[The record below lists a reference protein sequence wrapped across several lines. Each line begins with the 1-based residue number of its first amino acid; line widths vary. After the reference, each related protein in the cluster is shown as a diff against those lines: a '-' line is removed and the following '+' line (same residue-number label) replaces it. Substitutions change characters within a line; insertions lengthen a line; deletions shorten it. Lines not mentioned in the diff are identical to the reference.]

1 MKRFGAYD
9 LLEQEAIPELSATGY
24 IFRHR
29 KTKARV
35 VVIHNDDT
43 NKVFTIGF
51 RTPPHDDTGV
61 PHIMEHSVLCG
72 SRKFPAKDPFVELA
86 KGSLNTFLNAMTYSD
101 KTVYPIAS
109 YNDKDFQ
116 NLMDVYLDAVFHPNI
131 YIHEEILKQEGWH
144 YELESMEDELTYNGV
159 VYNEMKGVYSDPNQ
173 QLARLIQTSLLPNT
187 TYACES
193 GGEPSAIPQL
203 TYEAFLDFHKKYYH
217 PSNSYIYLYGDMDI
231 EEKLKFID
239 EEYLCHYDYQKVDSQ
254 IHMQI
259 EYPEPTTKVYSYSL
273 AESETPEN
281 KTYLSYNVVIGT
293 SLDPELYMA
302 FQLLQSVLLDM
313 PGAPLKQALI
323 RAGIGKDIESSY
335 DSSIQQPIFSIIAH
349 NANEEDREKFCQVI
363 QDTLQ
368 EICDNGLSKKAMQA
382 AINYLEFQ
390 LRESDFGRYPKGLM
404 YGLKSFDSWL
414 YDDKTPF
421 IHIKVEETLDFMKRG
436 LENGYFERTIRAYL
450 LENPHRSVVILKPEH
465 GLNEKRE
472 AQLKEKLAAYKRSL
486 SERELEKII
495 ADTKA
500 LKEYQAEPS
509 SEADIR
515 KIPLLE
521 ISDIEPKVQKQ
532 ENVEQNLFGI
542 PVVVH
547 PIFTNGIAYVHL
559 CFKLD
564 KLPLE
569 LLPYANLLSRIL
581 GMIDTE
587 HYTYNELASEI
598 RLKSGSIRTSF
609 EVRGNLEPD
618 DYLPTFDIKAKMLY
632 EQIDD
637 SFKLIEELLL
647 HSKLKDTERLRE
659 ILSEIKASMKPD
671 LVSRGHSTTAARAM
685 SYISVNSYVKEQ
697 AKGINYYEF
706 IEALEQN
713 FDTEKE
719 GLVEKLNTV
728 LEEILHKENLII
740 SYTGDNDVE
749 EAIGMNVTLFSVYL
763 STRKVEKPE
772 KKIELVKKNEGF
784 KTASQV
790 QYVATAGNYK
800 KAGFETTGALRVL
813 ETIFAYDYLWLNI
826 RVQGGAY
833 GCMCGFGDNGT
844 SYLTSYRDPNL
855 METYKVYQAAAE
867 YVANFQADDRDMT
880 KYIIGTIGTA
890 DIPLNA
896 NDRGER
902 DFNLYLMGI
911 TDEYRQKRRDELLA
925 TNQATIRGLAQ
936 LVQSVVSTGTICV
949 IGNEKKI
956 EKEAEHFKNVRTVF

>member
-9 LLEQEAIPELSATGY
+9 LLQQETIPELSATGY

-29 KTKARV
+29 KTRARV
-35 VVIHNDDT
+35 VVISNEDI

-72 SRKFPAKDPFVELA
+72 SKKFPAKDPFVELA

-144 YELESMEDELTYNGV
+144 YELEDLEGELTYNGV

-173 QLARLIQTSLLPNT
+173 QLARLIQMSLLPNT

-193 GGEPSAIPQL
+193 GGEPSAIPKL

-217 PSNSYIYLYGDMDI
+217 PSNSYIYLYGNMDI
-231 EEKLKFID
+231 AEKLRFID

-259 EYPEPTTKVYSYSL
+259 DYPQDVIQTHAYSL
-273 AESETPEN
+273 AESEELEDNTF
-281 KTYLSYNVVIGT
+281 LSYNVVIGT
-293 SLDPELYMA
+293 SLDPELYMT

-323 RAGIGKDIESSY
+323 RAGIGKDIASSY
-335 DSSIQQPIFSIIAH
+335 DNSIQQPIFSIIAY
-349 NANEEDREKFCQVI
+349 NANEKDQEKFCQVI
-363 QDTLQ
+363 QETLQ
-368 EICDNGLSKKAMQA
+368 NICENGLPRKAVQA

-390 LRESDFGRYPKGLM
+390 LRESDFGRYPKGLI

-414 YDDKTPF
+414 YNDRAPF
-421 IHIKVEETLDFMKRG
+421 IHIKVEETLSFMKRG
-436 LENGYFERTIRAYL
+436 LENGYFERTLRTYL
-450 LENPHRSVVILKPEH
+450 LDNPHRSVVILKPER
-465 GLNEKRE
+465 GLNESMEAKRKE
-472 AQLKEKLAAYKRSL
+472 QLADYKNTL
-486 SERELEKII
+486 SRQQLEQII
-495 ADTKA
+495 EDTKA

-521 ISDIEPKVQKQ
+521 ISDIDPKIQKQ
-532 ENVEQNLFGI
+532 ENIEKNLVGI

-547 PIFTNGIAYVHL
+547 PIPTNGIAYIHF

-564 KLPLE
+564 KLPLD
-569 LLPYANLLSRIL
+569 LLPYANLLARVL

-587 HYTYNELASEI
+587 HYTYNDLASEI

-609 EVRGNLEPD
+609 EVRSGLEPD
-618 DYLPTFDIKAKMLY
+618 AYLPTFDVKSKMLY
-632 EQIDD
+632 GQIDD

-647 HSKLKDTERLRE
+647 HSRLSDTDRLQE
-659 ILSEIKASMKPD
+659 IVAEIKASMKPE
-671 LVSRGHSTTAARAM
+671 LVSQGHSTSAARAM
-685 SYISVNSYVKEQ
+685 SYISAGHYVKER
-697 AKGINYYEF
+697 AKGIDYYEF
-706 IEALEQN
+706 IEDLNQN
-713 FDTEKE
+713 FDARKE
-719 GLVEKLNTV
+719 ELAEKLNMV
-728 LEEILHKENLII
+728 LEELLHKENLVI
-740 SYTGDNDVE
+740 SYTGDNKVE

-763 STRKVEKPE
+763 SNRKMKQPTEKL
-772 KKIELVKKNEGF
+772 ELSIKNEGF

-790 QYVATAGNYK
+790 QYVATAGNFK
-800 KAGFETTGALRVL
+800 KNGFETTGALRVL
-813 ETIFAYDYLWLNI
+813 ETIFAYDYLWLNV

-833 GCMCGFGDNGT
+833 GCMCGFGDNGA

-855 METYKVYQAAAE
+855 METYGVYQSAAE

-880 KYIIGTIGTA
+880 KYIIGTIGNA
-890 DIPLNA
+890 DTPLNA
-896 NDRGER
+896 YDRGER
-902 DFNLYLMGI
+902 DFNFYLLGI
-911 TDEYRQKRRDELLA
+911 TDEYRQARRDELLS

-936 LVQSVVSTGTICV
+936 LVQSVVSAGTICA
-949 IGNEKKI
+949 IGNEKRI
-956 EKEAEHFKNVRTVF
+956 EKEAEHFKSIRSVF

>member
-273 AESETPEN
+273 AESETPED

-349 NANEEDREKFCQVI
+349 NANERDREKFCQVI

-368 EICDNGLSKKAMQA
+368 DICDNGLSKKAMQA

-450 LENPHRSVVILKPEH
+450 LENPHRSIVILKPEK

-521 ISDIEPKVQKQ
+521 ISDIEPKIQKQ

-728 LEEILHKENLII
+728 LEEMLHKENLII

>member
-29 KTKARV
+29 KTRARV
-35 VVIHNDDT
+35 VVISNDDT

-72 SRKFPAKDPFVELA
+72 SKKFPAKDPFVELA

-101 KTVYPIAS
+101 KTVYPVAS

-131 YIHEEILKQEGWH
+131 YTHEEILKQEGWH
-144 YELESMEDELTYNGV
+144 YELESLEDELTYNGV

-173 QLARLIQTSLLPNT
+173 QLARLIQLSLLPDT

-203 TYEAFLDFHKKYYH
+203 TYEAFLDFHKRYYH
-217 PSNSYIYLYGDMDI
+217 PSNSYIYLYGDMNI

-254 IHMQI
+254 IRMQI
-259 EYPEPTTKVYSYSL
+259 EYPEPVTKVYSYSL
-273 AESETPEN
+273 AESEQPEDN
-281 KTYLSYNVVIGT
+281 TFLSYNVVIGT

-323 RAGIGKDIESSY
+323 RAGIGKDVESSY
-335 DSSIQQPIFSIIAH
+335 DCSIQQPIFSIIAH
-349 NANEEDREKFCQVI
+349 NANAEDQEKFCQVI

-368 EICDNGLSKKAMQA
+368 EICDKGLKKKSMQA

-414 YDDKTPF
+414 YDDKAPF
-421 IHIKVEETLDFMKRG
+421 IHIKVEETLGFMKRG
-436 LENGYFERTIRAYL
+436 LENGFFERMIRAYL
-450 LENPHRSVVILKPEH
+450 LENPHRSLVILKPER
-465 GLNEKRE
+465 GLNEKKE
-472 AQLKEKLAAYKRSL
+472 VQLKEKLAAYKNSL
-486 SERELEKII
+486 SSQELEKII

-500 LKEYQAEPS
+500 LKEYQAAPS

-521 ISDIEPKVQKQ
+521 ISDIEPKIQKQ
-532 ENVEQNLFGI
+532 ENIERNLLGI

-547 PIFTNGIAYVHL
+547 PIFTNGIAYIHL

-569 LLPYANLLSRIL
+569 LLPYANLLSRVL
-581 GMIDTE
+581 GLVDTE
-587 HYTYNELASEI
+587 HYTYNELGSEI

-618 DYLPTFDIKAKMLY
+618 AYLPTFDIKAKMLY
-632 EQIDD
+632 GQIKD
-637 SFKLIEELLL
+637 SFKLMEELLL
-647 HSKLKDTERLRE
+647 HSRINDTHRLRE
-659 ILSEIKASMKPD
+659 IIAEIKAAMKPE

-697 AKGINYYEF
+697 AKGIDYYEF

-713 FDTEKE
+713 FDEKKDE
-719 GLVEKLNTV
+719 LVEKLNLV

-749 EAIGMNVTLFSVYL
+749 EAIGMDVTLFSVYL
-763 STRKVEKPE
+763 STRKVEKKE
-772 KKIELVKKNEGF
+772 ESLTLTVKNEGF

-813 ETIFAYDYLWLNI
+813 ETIFSYDYLWLNV

-833 GCMCGFGDNGT
+833 GCMCAFGDNGT
-844 SYLTSYRDPNL
+844 SYFTSYRDPNL
-855 METYKVYQAAAE
+855 VETYQVYRSAAE
-867 YVANFQADDRDMT
+867 YVANFQADERDMT
-880 KYIIGTIGTA
+880 KYIIGTIGTS

-896 NDRGER
+896 FDRGER
-902 DFNLYLMGI
+902 DFNLYLMGV
-911 TDEYRQKRRDELLA
+911 TDEYRQKRRDELLSS
-925 TNQATIRGLAQ
+925 NQATIRGLAQ

-956 EKEAEHFKNVRTVF
+956 DKEAEHFRNVRSVF

>member
-29 KTKARV
+29 KTRARV
-35 VVIHNDDT
+35 VVISNDDT

-51 RTPPHDDTGV
+51 RTPPHDDTGL

-144 YELESMEDELTYNGV
+144 YELESLEGELTYNGV

-173 QLARLIQTSLLPNT
+173 QLARLIQISLLPNT
-187 TYACES
+187 AYACES

-203 TYEAFLDFHKKYYH
+203 TYEEFLDFHKKYYH
-217 PSNSYIYLYGDMDI
+217 PSNSYIYLYGDMNI
-231 EEKLKFID
+231 EEKLRFID
-239 EEYLCHYDYQKVDSQ
+239 EEYLCHYYYQKVDSQ
-254 IHMQI
+254 IRMQI
-259 EYPEPTTKVYSYSL
+259 EYPEKEVQTYTYSL
-273 AESETPEN
+273 AESEELEDNTF
-281 KTYLSYNVVIGT
+281 LSYNVVIGT

-323 RAGIGKDIESSY
+323 HAGIGKDIESSY
-335 DSSIQQPIFSIIAH
+335 DNSIQQPIFSIIAH
-349 NANEEDREKFCQVI
+349 NANEEEGERFCQVI
-363 QDTLQ
+363 RETLQ
-368 EICDNGLSKKAMQA
+368 DICDNGLPEKAMRA

-414 YDDKTPF
+414 YDDKAPF
-421 IHIKVEETLDFMKRG
+421 IHIKVEETLGFMKRG
-436 LENGYFERTIRAYL
+436 LENGFFERTIRTYL
-450 LENPHRSVVILKPEH
+450 LDNPHHSIVVLKPER
-465 GLNEKRE
+465 GLHAKEEAELRE
-472 AQLKEKLAAYKRSL
+472 QLADYKRSL
-486 SERELEKII
+486 SKQQLENII
-495 ADTKA
+495 ESTKA

-509 SEADIR
+509 REEDIR

-532 ENVEQNLFGI
+532 ENVEKNLVGI
-542 PVVVH
+542 PVIVH
-547 PIFTNGIAYVHL
+547 PIFTNGIAYIHL
-559 CFKLD
+559 CFKMD
-564 KLPLE
+564 KLSLD
-569 LLPYANLLSRIL
+569 LLPYANLLARVM
-581 GMIDTE
+581 GMIDTD
-587 HYTYNELASEI
+587 HFTYNDLASEI

-609 EVRGNLEPD
+609 DVRAGLEPD
-618 DYLPTFDIKAKMLY
+618 DYLPTFDVKAKMLY
-632 EQIDD
+632 GQIDD

-647 HSKLKDTERLRE
+647 HSKLSDTERLRE
-659 ILSEIKASMKPD
+659 IIAEIKASMKPE
-671 LVSRGHSTTAARAM
+671 LVSQGHSTTASRAM
-685 SYISVNSYVKEQ
+685 SYISVNHYIKER
-697 AKGINYYEF
+697 AKGVDYYEF
-706 IEALEQN
+706 IEALNQD
-713 FDTEKE
+713 FDAKKE
-719 GLVEKLNTV
+719 ELVEKLNTV
-728 LEEILHKENLII
+728 LEEMLHKENLII
-740 SYTGDNDVE
+740 SYTGDNNVE

-763 STRKVEKPE
+763 STRKQEKREE
-772 KKIELVKKNEGF
+772 KLDLSIKNEGF

-800 KAGFETTGALRVL
+800 KKGFEATGALRVL
-813 ETIFAYDYLWLNI
+813 ETIFAYDYLWLNV

-855 METYKVYQAAAE
+855 METYDVYQSAAE

-880 KYIIGTIGTA
+880 KYIIGTIGSA
-890 DIPLNA
+890 DIPLSA
-896 NDRGER
+896 YERGER
-902 DFNLYLMGI
+902 DFNLYLIGI
-911 TDEYRQKRRDELLA
+911 TDAYRQARRDELLA

-936 LVQSVVSTGTICV
+936 LVQSVVSTGTICA

-956 EKEAEHFKNVRTVF
+956 EKEAEHFKNIRTVF

>member
-9 LLEQEAIPELSATGY
+9 LLDQEEIPELSAIGY

-29 KTKARV
+29 KTKAKV
-35 VVIHNDDT
+35 AVIKNDDT

-51 RTPPHDDTGV
+51 RTPPKDDTGI

-72 SRKFPAKDPFVELA
+72 SKKFPAKDPFVELA

-131 YIHEEILKQEGWH
+131 YTHEEILKQEGWH
-144 YELESMEDELTYNGV
+144 YELEDLEGELTYNGV

-173 QLARLIQTSLLPNT
+173 QLARLIQASLLPNT
-187 TYACES
+187 TYAFES

-203 TYEAFLDFHKKYYH
+203 TYDAFLKFHQMYYH
-217 PSNSYIYLYGDMDI
+217 PSNSYIYLYGNIDI
-231 EEKLKFID
+231 EEKLSFID
-239 EEYLCHYDYQKVDSQ
+239 REYLCHYEYQKIDSQ

-259 EYPEPTTKVYSYSL
+259 EYPQPVTETYAYSL
-273 AESETPEN
+273 ADSEDLQDQTF
-281 KTYLSYNVVIGT
+281 LSYNVVIGT

-335 DSSIQQPIFSIIAH
+335 DNSIQQPIFSVIAH
-349 NANEEDREKFCQVI
+349 NANESDQEKFIQVI
-363 QDTLQ
+363 RDTLTD
-368 EICDNGLSKKAMQA
+368 ICDNGLPKKAMQA
-382 AINYLEFQ
+382 AINHLEFQ
-390 LRESDFGRYPKGLM
+390 LRESDFGRTPKGLI
-404 YGLKSFDSWL
+404 YGLKAFDSWL
-414 YDDKTPF
+414 YDERSPF
-421 IHIKVEETLDFMKRG
+421 LHIKVKETLEFMKRG

-450 LENPHRSVVILKPEH
+450 LDNPHCSIVILKPER
-465 GLNEKRE
+465 GRNERIE
-472 AQLKEKLAAYKRSL
+472 AQRKEQLAVYKHSL
-486 SERELEKII
+486 SKQALEKII
-495 ADTKA
+495 AETKA
-500 LKEYQAEPS
+500 LKEYQATPS
-509 SEADIR
+509 DEEDLR

-521 ISDIEPKVQKQ
+521 IADIEPKIQKQ
-532 ENVEQNLFGI
+532 ENVTQELLGI

-547 PIFTNGIAYVHL
+547 PIFTNGIAYLHL

-564 KLPLE
+564 KLPID
-569 LLPYANLLSRIL
+569 LLPYANLLARIM

-598 RLKSGSIRTSF
+598 RLKSGGIRTSF
-609 EVRGNLEPD
+609 EIRGNLEPD
-618 DYLPTFDIKAKMLY
+618 AYLPTFDIKGKMFY
-632 EQIDD
+632 EQINDT
-637 SFKLIEELLL
+637 FRLMEEMLL
-647 HSKLKDTERLRE
+647 HSRLKDTDRLRE
-659 ILSEIKASMKPD
+659 ILEEIKASMKPE
-671 LVSRGHSTTAARAM
+671 LVSHGHSTAAARAM
-685 SYISVNSYVKEQ
+685 SYVSKDHYVKER
-697 AKGINYYEF
+697 AKGVDYYEF
-706 IEALEQN
+706 VDSMLQD
-713 FDTEKE
+713 FDTKKGE
-719 GLVEKLNTV
+719 LTDRLNRV
-728 LEEILHKENLII
+728 LEEMLHKENLII
-740 SYTGDNDVE
+740 SYTGDNQVE

-763 STRKVEKPE
+763 STRKVNKPE
-772 KKIELVKKNEGF
+772 EHLEPEVKNEGF

-800 KAGFETTGALRVL
+800 KSGFKTTGALRVL
-813 ETIFAYDYLWLNI
+813 ETIFAYDYLWLNV

-833 GCMCGFGDNGT
+833 GCMCGFSDNGT
-844 SYLTSYRDPNL
+844 SYMTSYRDPNL
-855 METYKVYQAAAE
+855 METYDIYQAAAE

-896 NDRGER
+896 YDRGER
-902 DFNLYLMGI
+902 DFNLYLAGI
-911 TDEYRQKRRDELLA
+911 SDEYRQQRRDEMLS
-925 TNQATIRGLAQ
+925 TTQATIRGLSQ
-936 LVQSVVSTGTICV
+936 LVQSVVSAGTICA

-956 EKEAEHFKNVRTVF
+956 EREAEHFKNIRTVF

>member
-9 LLEQEAIPELSATGY
+9 LLRQEAIPELSATGY

-29 KTKARV
+29 KTRARV
-35 VVIHNDDT
+35 VVISNDDT

-72 SRKFPAKDPFVELA
+72 SKKFPAKDPFVELA

-144 YELESMEDELTYNGV
+144 YELESLEGELTYNGV

-173 QLARLIQTSLLPNT
+173 QLARLIQMSLLPNT

-193 GGEPSAIPQL
+193 GGEPSAIPKL

-231 EEKLKFID
+231 AEKLRFID

-259 EYPEPTTKVYSYSL
+259 EYPQDVIQTHSYSL
-273 AESETPEN
+273 AESEELEDNTF
-281 KTYLSYNVVIGT
+281 LSYNVVIGT
-293 SLDPELYMA
+293 SLDPELYMT

-323 RAGIGKDIESSY
+323 RAGIGKDIASSY
-335 DSSIQQPIFSIIAH
+335 DNSIQQPIFSIIAY
-349 NANEEDREKFCQVI
+349 NANEKDQEKFCQVI
-363 QDTLQ
+363 QETLQ
-368 EICDNGLSKKAMQA
+368 NICENGLPKKAMQA
-382 AINYLEFQ
+382 AINHLEFQ
-390 LRESDFGRYPKGLM
+390 LRESDFGRYPKGLI

-414 YDDKTPF
+414 YDDRAPF
-421 IHIKVEETLDFMKRG
+421 IHIKVEETLGFMKRG
-436 LENGYFERTIRAYL
+436 LENGYFERTIRTYL
-450 LENPHRSVVILKPEH
+450 LENPHRSIVVLKPER
-465 GLNEKRE
+465 GLNERMEAKRKE
-472 AQLKEKLAAYKRSL
+472 QLADYKKAL
-486 SERELEKII
+486 SRQQLERII
-495 ADTKA
+495 EDTRA

-509 SEADIR
+509 SEEDIR

-532 ENVEQNLFGI
+532 ENIEKNLVGI
-542 PVVVH
+542 PVIVH
-547 PIFTNGIAYVHL
+547 PIPTNGIAYIHL

-564 KLPLE
+564 KLPLD
-569 LLPYANLLSRIL
+569 LLPYANLLARVL

-587 HYTYNELASEI
+587 HYTYNDLASEI

-609 EVRGNLEPD
+609 EVRSGLEPD
-618 DYLPTFDIKAKMLY
+618 VYLPTFDVKSKMLY
-632 EQIDD
+632 DQIDD
-637 SFKLIEELLL
+637 SFKLIEEMLL
-647 HSKLKDTERLRE
+647 HSRLSDTDRLQE
-659 ILSEIKASMKPD
+659 IVAEIKASMKPE
-671 LVSRGHSTTAARAM
+671 LVSQGHSTVAARAM
-685 SYISVNSYVKEQ
+685 SYISAGHYVKER
-697 AKGINYYEF
+697 AKGIDYYEF
-706 IEALEQN
+706 IEDLNQN
-713 FDTEKE
+713 FDAKKE
-719 GLVEKLNTV
+719 ELAEKLNTV
-728 LEEILHKENLII
+728 LEELLHKENLVI
-740 SYTGDNDVE
+740 SYTGDNKVE
-749 EAIGMNVTLFSVYL
+749 EAISMNVTLFSVYL
-763 STRKVEKPE
+763 SNRKVERQVEKPE
-772 KKIELVKKNEGF
+772 LIIKNEGF

-790 QYVATAGNYK
+790 QYVATAGNFK
-800 KAGFETTGALRVL
+800 KKGFETTGALRVL
-813 ETIFAYDYLWLNI
+813 ETIFAYDYLWLNV

-855 METYKVYQAAAE
+855 METYGVYQSAAE

-880 KYIIGTIGTA
+880 KYIIGTIGSA
-890 DIPLNA
+890 DAPLNA
-896 NDRGER
+896 YDRGER
-902 DFNLYLMGI
+902 DFNFYLLGI
-911 TDEYRQKRRDELLA
+911 TDEYRQARRDELLS

-936 LVQSVVSTGTICV
+936 LVQSVVSAGTICA
-949 IGNEKKI
+949 IGNEKRI
-956 EKEAEHFKNVRTVF
+956 EKEAEHFKNIRSVF